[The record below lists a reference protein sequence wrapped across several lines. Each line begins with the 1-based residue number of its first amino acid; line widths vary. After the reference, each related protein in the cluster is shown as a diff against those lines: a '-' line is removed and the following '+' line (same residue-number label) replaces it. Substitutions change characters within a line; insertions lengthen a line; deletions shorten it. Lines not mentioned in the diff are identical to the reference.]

1 MLDNCAAIYMASDR
15 EWITRCR
22 AIGEE
27 AGFGETY
34 PFLGVDDIARRVRK
48 SPVQFLVIHYHL
60 EEEVMRET
68 IRAIRHHHEK
78 DVKFMPIMAFT
89 KDSHASLLKHFL
101 KMGFDDIITFPCSIS
116 HLVSRF
122 ALQVERKL
130 DYFQAGDY
138 FGPDRR
144 RLLEED
150 GDESERRAGGAFTHY
165 VIQRDPEHGV
175 KILSQDHHTVRES
188 A

>member
-1 MLDNCAAIYMASDR
+1 MLEMCAAIYMASDR

-22 AIGEE
+22 AIGDE

-48 SPVQFLVIHYHL
+48 SPVQFLVVHYRL
-60 EEEVMRET
+60 EEEVMRQT
-68 IRAIRHHHEK
+68 ISAIRNHHDK
-78 DVKFMPIMAFT
+78 DVRFMPLIAFT
-89 KDSHASLLKHFL
+89 KESQAKLLKHFL
-101 KMGFDDIITFPCSIS
+101 RMGFDDIVTFPCSIS

-122 ALQVERKL
+122 TLQVERKL

-144 RLLEED
+144 RLLDED
-150 GDESERRAGGAFTHY
+150 GEAGDKRAGGAFTHY
-165 VIQRDPEHGV
+165 VIQRDPQTGT
-175 KILSQDHHTVRES
+175 KILAQDHHSARES